1 MKMVIKSFLVWS
13 VLLFTTNLRKNQY
26 IYIDGI
32 LRKIASISAA
42 ENTVWMDE
50 LEVLQKILGLCTC
63 N

>member
-32 LRKIASISAA
+32 LLKIASISAA

-50 LEVLQKILGLCTC
+50 LEVLQEILGLCTC

>member
-1 MKMVIKSFLVWS
+1 MVIKSFLVWS